1 MTGDQL
7 IEAGDELVEKGAERL
22 QELSQKAAARGGYGE
37 TLAQTLAEDAVFLR
51 QLKPSLVAARL
62 RGEAPTDQR
71 PEEDVVVPS
80 APQSGSRPNPF
91 ANGGVNPLVVVGAA
105 LVAGIFLAKLIDWR
119 SHAHPR
125 D

>member
-7 IEAGDELVEKGAERL
+7 IEAGDELVEKGVERL

-51 QLKPSLVAARL
+51 KLKPSLVAARI
-62 RGEAPTDQR
+62 RGEAPTDER
-71 PEEDVVVPS
+71 PEEDVVVRPE
-80 APQSGSRPNPF
+80 PQSGGPPNPF
-91 ANGGVNPLVVVGAA
+91 ANGVNPLVVVGAA
-105 LVAGIFLAKLIDWR
+105 LAAGIFLAKLIDWR